1 MEFVTERI
9 EKTFFILLPTFD
21 KMYLTFLRTKSILVL
36 NCRCQP
42 LGVLSRV
49 SGQLSSYNTLRLIS
63 GNNKRLMS
71 GEKKKPQSEIKFSP
85 FVPSKTP
92 VPQVPKKVKLW
103 GNRIKK
109 I

>member
-1 MEFVTERI
+1 
-9 EKTFFILLPTFD
+9 
-21 KMYLTFLRTKSILVL
+21 
-36 NCRCQP
+36 
-42 LGVLSRV
+42 
-49 SGQLSSYNTLRLIS
+49 
-63 GNNKRLMS
+63 MS

-92 VPQVPKKVKLW
+92 VPPVPKKVKLW